1 MALTSGT
8 RLGPYEIESPLGAG
22 GMGEVYRAKD
32 TRLGREVAIKVLPE
46 ALAKDTDRLRR
57 FQQEAQAVA
66 ALNHPNILSIHD
78 FGEHEGAPFLVSELL
93 EGQTLRE
100 ALEAGPLSARRAI
113 EYGLGIAQG
122 LAAAHDKG
130 IVHRDLKPENV
141 FVTKDG
147 RVKVLDFGLAKLV
160 HAEESHDT
168 VATLASPA
176 TLPGMVMGTVGYM
189 SPEQVKGKPSD
200 ARSDIFSFG
209 AVLYEMLT
217 GKRAFKRETSAET
230 MTAILR
236 EEPPELVETGWQGPL
251 GLQRILGRC
260 LEKSVERRFQSASD
274 LAFAIESLSGTS
286 PASSGP
292 QPQLKPETP
301 LPGTKRSWLPWAAA
315 LAGALLLAAAWFVW
329 HAASARPL
337 LKYTRLTYQQGY
349 VSNARFARDGQTI
362 VYSAQWNNDPLQV
375 YTVRKEFPQSTKVD
389 LPNAILLALSASG
402 DMEIAVDPTYNAWFT
417 TGTMAE
423 AQMVGG
429 TPRAQEK
436 NVLAADYAPGGRTLA
451 FVREIAR
458 KVQLE
463 YPAGKVIYT
472 GTGYMDYVRV
482 SPSGKEVAFLEHPIY
497 GDDRGWVSIVD
508 DAGHHRPLTQEFSSV
523 QGLAWSAKG
532 NEIWFTATD
541 VGTDRQI
548 YGVTLAGKVRTVLT
562 NPLGTRILDIA
573 PDGRVL
579 LLNERQ
585 QTDITG
591 IDPAT
596 GKERRGL
603 EWFDGSLIADITP
616 DGKAIAFLEWGG
628 PAGPLYINGYRK
640 MDGSAPVALGVG
652 AGAKFSPDGATV
664 ATNVP
669 SRPPQIDLN
678 PVGAG
683 ESRRLSVGDVTSLRG
698 GTAWFPDGKHLL
710 LTGAPEG
717 QPARTYLMDTE
728 GGKPQV
734 LGPAG
739 FLGIAVAGDGKRI
752 AGRNAAEDYVVFD
765 RETEK
770 VQAIPGIER
779 QEQIQRWTDDGQSLI
794 VYSANSWEAHIYR
807 VDVATGKRTLLQN
820 IELSDKA
827 GSRLPIRLA
836 YAERSK
842 TYAYSAARNLG
853 ILYVVEGLQ

>member
-8 RLGPYEIESPLGAG
+8 KLGPYEIQSPLGAG
-22 GMGEVYRAKD
+22 GMGEVYRARD
-32 TRLGREVAIKVLPE
+32 ARLGREVAIKVLPE
-46 ALAKDTDRLRR
+46 SFAKDNDRLRR

-66 ALNHPNILSIHD
+66 ALNHPNIVSIHD
-78 FGEHEGAPFLVSELL
+78 FGEYEGAPFLVSELL

-100 ALEAGPLSARRAI
+100 TLEAGPLPVRRVV
-113 EYGLGIAQG
+113 EYALGIAQG

-141 FVTKDG
+141 FITKAG
-147 RVKVLDFGLAKLV
+147 RVKILDFGLAKLV
-160 HAEESHDT
+160 RPEESHET

-176 TLPGMVMGTVGYM
+176 TLPGTVMGTVGYM
-189 SPEQVKGKPSD
+189 SPEQVKGKPSE

-236 EEPPELVETGWQGPL
+236 EEPPELAETGWQGPL
-251 GLQRILGRC
+251 GLQRILSRC

-286 PASSGP
+286 PATSGP
-292 QPQLKPETP
+292 QPGLKLEPAQP
-301 LPGTKRSWLPWAAA
+301 SAKRSLIPWAVA
-315 LAGALLLAAAWFVW
+315 LGGAVLLTAAWFVW
-329 HAASARPL
+329 HSASARPL

-362 VYSAQWNNDPLQV
+362 VYSAQWSNDPLQV
-375 YTVRKEFPQSTKVD
+375 YTVREEFPQSTKVD
-389 LPNAILLALSASG
+389 LPSATLLALSASG
-402 DMEIAVDPTYNAWFT
+402 DIEISVDPVYNSWFT

-423 AQMVGG
+423 AQMAGG
-429 TPRAQEK
+429 TPRPQEK
-436 NVLAADYAPGGRTLA
+436 NVLSADYAPDGKILA
-451 FVREIAR
+451 VVREIDR

-463 YPAGKVIYT
+463 YPAGKVIYS

-508 DAGHHRPLTQEFSSV
+508 GAGHHQQLTEEFATV
-523 QGLAWSAKG
+523 QGLAWSTKG
-532 NEIWFTATD
+532 NEIWFTAA
-541 VGTDRQI
+541 GGGSDRQVC
-548 YGVTLAGKVRTVLT
+548 GVSLAGKVRTVLT
-562 NPLGTRILDIA
+562 NPLGTRIMDIA

-585 QTDITG
+585 ETDITG

-596 GKERRGL
+596 GKERRRL
-603 EWFDGSLIADITP
+603 EWFDGSMVSDITP
-616 DGKAIAFLEWGG
+616 DGTAIVFLEWGG
-628 PAGPLYINGYRK
+628 PAGSLYINGYRK
-640 MDGSAPVALGVG
+640 MDGSAPVALGPG

-669 SRPPQIDLN
+669 SRPPQIALN

-683 ESRRLSVGDVTSLRG
+683 ESRRVAPGDLTNLRASA
-698 GTAWFPDGKHLL
+698 AWFPDGKHLL
-710 LTGAPEG
+710 LIGAPEG
-717 QPARTYLMDTE
+717 QPLRTYVMDVE
-728 GGKPQV
+728 GGKTQA
-734 LGPAG
+734 LGPAD
-739 FLGIAVAGDGKRI
+739 FFGIAVAGDGKRI
-752 AGRNAAEDYVVFD
+752 AGRNAAEEAEVFD

-779 QEQIQRWTDDGQSLI
+779 QEQIQRWTDDGQALI
-794 VYSANSWEAHIYR
+794 VSSANAWEAHIYR
-807 VDVATGKRTLLQN
+807 VEVATGKRISLQN
-820 IELSDKA
+820 IELSDKG
-827 GSRLPIRLA
+827 GSRLPIRVA

-842 TYAYSAARNLG
+842 TYAYSVVRDLG